1 MLFHSWI
8 MVPIPLAM
16 SPGMEQVWVRVFVC
30 VRVCAQ
36 SCPTLCN
43 PMDYSSP
50 GSSVHGILQ
59 ARIVEWVATSSC
71 RDLPHPG
78 NKLTSQCLLHWQAD
92 SLPLSHLGTG

>member
-36 SCPTLCN
+36 SCPTLYDLVEC
-43 PMDYSSP
+43 SP
-50 GSSVHGILQ
+50 SWNVDKDKPYPAS
-59 ARIVEWVATSSC
+59 
-71 RDLPHPG
+71 
-78 NKLTSQCLLHWQAD
+78 K
-92 SLPLSHLGTG
+92 